1 MRINY
6 NKMSS
11 DYRKLQKSRSQ
22 KPSHFVQDVTMKPLN
37 DPIPPYHLE
46 SPKPVRNDSNS
57 RYFDIDLLSLAP
69 PRGPTVS
76 HRRSEPGPGY
86 SRVVTAPTK
95 AFLHGIEK
103 FEDLPRVLK
112 MSHGE
117 LLKLL
122 LAKLRRLLS

>member
-1 MRINY
+1 
-6 NKMSS
+6 MSS

-57 RYFDIDLLSLAP
+57 RYFDIDLSSLAP

-86 SRVVTAPTK
+86 SKAVTAPTK
-95 AFLHGIEK
+95 VFLQGIED

-122 LAKLRRLLS
+122 FAKLRRLLS